1 MMYALKNGEY
11 YLTSE
16 IDREDKLRGVLSEQL
31 GRDAETW
38 LNDVLE
44 DSRNEE
50 RERMECKVALLENRV
65 SGFLYHFD
73 DYLKAPASF
82 KRQLE
87 ALKREMDEAAGIIE
101 QTG

>member
-38 LNDVLE
+38 LVDVLE
-44 DSRNEE
+44 NSRNEE
-50 RERMECKVALLENRV
+50 RERMECKVVLLENRV

-73 DYLKAPASF
+73 DYLKAPDSF

-87 ALKREMDEAAGIIE
+87 ALKREMDEAAGKIE